1 MSDYI
6 LLKTVKI
13 YIVVTNKTGCVCFVC
28 LLYIVDMHAVKLVE
42 MRTTGENA

>member
-13 YIVVTNKTGCVCFVC
+13 YIVVKNKQ
-28 LLYIVDMHAVKLVE
+28 
-42 MRTTGENA
+42 N